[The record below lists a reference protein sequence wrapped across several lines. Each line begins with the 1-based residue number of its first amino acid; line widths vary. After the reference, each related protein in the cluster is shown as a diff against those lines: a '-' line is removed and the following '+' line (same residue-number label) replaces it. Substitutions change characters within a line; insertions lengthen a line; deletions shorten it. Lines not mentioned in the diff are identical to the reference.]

1 MSTGVS
7 YSYPIVDLLGY
18 PSSSSQD
25 SDRKIIRSTSNHYG
39 LPATRQKRKEAID
52 TVVAAYVRSHQA
64 GITDTATPISDA
76 TCKETIDFLRTLP
89 SSLTIPE
96 VVVEPDG
103 DLGLE
108 WYVSNYCSFVVGFS
122 GKGIISYSGLF
133 GRGRKTYGTEFV
145 SESIPRAIVENIRRV
160 FA

>member
-1 MSTGVS
+1 MSTTFAH
-7 YSYPIVDLLGY
+7 SYPVVDLLRY
-18 PSSSSQD
+18 TSSSKEDPVSEIVREA
-25 SDRKIIRSTSNHYG
+25 SKHFEF
-39 LPATRQKRKEAID
+39 PATRQKRKETID
-52 TVVAAYVRSHQA
+52 AVMDAYLRSHQA
-64 GITDTATPISDA
+64 GMSETATPISEF
-76 TCKETIDFLRTLP
+76 TYKETIDFLRRLP
-89 SSLTIPE
+89 SSLPSPE

-108 WYVSNYCSFVVGFS
+108 WYVSNYWSFVVGFS
-122 GKGIISYSGLF
+122 GKGIVSYSGLF